1 MSLVTVFERSP
12 PLLAFP
18 LAAANVPRMDDE
30 PTLDEREP
38 LSATVRSL
46 EPAQRLFDRFELRQ
60 MLGRGGM
67 GVVWLAR
74 DHHLDREVA
83 LKFLPETLER
93 DPEAIA
99 DLKRETLRALSLTH
113 ANIVRIHD
121 FLQSPTAAG
130 ICMEFID
137 GRTLSA
143 LKVEHGCLAPDDI
156 RPWLPELFDALAYAH
171 EKARVIH
178 RDLKPANL
186 MLTKAGVLKVSDFGI
201 ASSVS
206 DSLSRLS
213 LHKVSSGTPAFA
225 SPQQMNGAVP
235 TVSDDIYALGATLYD
250 LLTGKPPFFRGDIS
264 YQARTSPV
272 PPMPTRRAELG
283 HPPANLPPG
292 WEQVIVDCLAKE
304 PAQRP
309 ASVRELAQRLG
320 IPLGGPAVPVRPA
333 VPPIPPSPPPAPIP
347 VSVPAPTP
355 PPALPPPASPAS
367 SSGGK
372 WILAGVAGV
381 GLLAAVGA
389 GAWFS
394 LSQKKESVA
403 AVTPAPAQAPTAAQL
418 LTEARALRAN
428 EAFQLARE
436 RLQAALALE
445 PSNPE
450 VLKELTALGAQL
462 APNPTPAPPPVASAT
477 PAPVPATPGPA
488 PVANIAPATVGLI
501 RKLTASSTLASQVDN
516 TGRTNTYDARQA
528 IDGKLATAWVA
539 ARGAKNVSLRIDFEQ
554 EVAVSRFSIFPGYGK
569 NADSFAKN
577 NRVKAFALE
586 FPGGRTFNF
595 RCEDRRETQSF
606 ALPETVNT
614 STVIF
619 RVLEIYRTDVFD
631 GDTPISEIS
640 F

>member
-1 MSLVTVFERSP
+1 
-12 PLLAFP
+12 
-18 LAAANVPRMDDE
+18 MDDE

-38 LSATVRSL
+38 LSAAVRSL
-46 EPAQRLFDRFELRQ
+46 EPAQRFFDRFELRQ

-74 DHHLDREVA
+74 DHHLDRDVA

-99 DLKRETLRALSLTH
+99 DLKRETLRALTLTH

-121 FLQSPTAAG
+121 FLQSPTAAC

-143 LKVEHGCLAPDDI
+143 VKVERGCLAPEEI
-156 RPWLPELFDALAYAH
+156 RAWLPELFEALAYAH

-206 DSLSRLS
+206 DSMSRLS

-225 SPQQMNGAVP
+225 SPQQMNGALP
-235 TVSDDIYALGATLYD
+235 TVSDDIYAIGATLYD

-292 WEQVIVDCLAKE
+292 WEQAIMDCLAKE

-320 IPLGGPAVPVRPA
+320 LPLGGAPLPVAPPKPTPAPVPVAPPP
-333 VPPIPPSPPPAPIP
+333 VPTPLPTPIPP
-347 VSVPAPTP
+347 TP
-355 PPALPPPASPAS
+355 P
-367 SSGGK
+367 SSGAK
-372 WILAGVAGV
+372 WVLAGLAGLI
-381 GLLAAVGA
+381 LLAAVSA

-394 LSQKKESVA
+394 LNRKE
-403 AVTPAPAQAPTAAQL
+403 TPVVSSTPPPAQTPTAAQL
-418 LTEARALRAN
+418 LTEARSLRAN
-428 EAFQLARE
+428 EAYQLARE

-445 PSNPE
+445 PGNPE
-450 VLKELTALGAQL
+450 VLKELAALGAQL
-462 APNPTPAPPPVASAT
+462 APKPTPAPPPIAT
-477 PAPVPATPGPA
+477 ATPPPAPVSTPAPA
-488 PVANIAPATVGLI
+488 PVADVPAATVGLI

-516 TGRTNTYDARQA
+516 SGRANSYDARQA
-528 IDGKLATAWVA
+528 IDGKLSTAWVA
-539 ARGAKNVSLRIDFEQ
+539 ARGAKNISLRIDFEC
-554 EVAVSRFSIFPGYGK
+554 EVALSRFSIFPGYGK

-586 FPGGRTFNF
+586 FPGGRSFNF

-606 ALPETVNT
+606 ALPETINT
-614 STVIF
+614 STVTL
-619 RVLEIYRTDVFD
+619 RVLEVYRTDVFD